1 MEACTI
7 TAKPTGFHLLPN
19 KNHHRHVSIPV
30 PCRLR
35 ATECTADARPA
46 KRRDVLIAP
55 LLAVGAY
62 ALRSA
67 AAKAE
72 AETPLPQRMAAE
84 ATAVDAAATAAK
96 EEAISSRIYDA
107 TAIGE
112 PLALGK
118 DKGKAWEKMMNAR
131 IVYLG
136 EAEQVP
142 TRDDR
147 EVEIEIVKNLRKR
160 CVQVGRPLSLALEA
174 IPSDLQDQLN
184 RYVDRRFDFS

>member
-1 MEACTI
+1 M
-7 TAKPTGFHLLPN
+7 
-19 KNHHRHVSIPV
+19 
-30 PCRLR
+30 
-35 ATECTADARPA
+35 
-46 KRRDVLIAP
+46 LIAP

-62 ALRSA
+62 TLRSA

-147 EVEIEIVKNLRKR
+147 EVENEIVKNLRKR